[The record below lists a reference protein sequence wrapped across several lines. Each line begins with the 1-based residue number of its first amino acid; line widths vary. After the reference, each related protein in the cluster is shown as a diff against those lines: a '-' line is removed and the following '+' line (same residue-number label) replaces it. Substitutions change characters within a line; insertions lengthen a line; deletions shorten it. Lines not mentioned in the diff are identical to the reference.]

1 MGKESD
7 ALAVIKTFAE
17 KVKSAINNFID
28 HIPDYEELIKEKLDD
43 LKSVLLEKAKE
54 AQALLLKVKDEAEQ
68 KLRGLIIT
76 AKHILEDEIEPK
88 VKAELEQAIALAK
101 VKLQEASAAAKQAA
115 AKVEEK
121 IDEIAE
127 LINEKTGGAADALIK
142 KAEAELKELIAKA
155 ADKVDAVKAKVEK
168 LMEDIEAKINELLG
182 HDTYM
187 DMDVDSLIAKIMSKL
202 EKPISKLPKFLQSMV
217 KTCIQSAIKFGIKQ
231 GKKQVIKLLSKVGD
245 KFGGDVKDVTD
256 MAIMMLEMMEKR
268 DLYTR
273 NAVIDKIV
281 EQLKKA
287 KHAAEEL
294 LKMAREEIEA
304 AKQDALIDWE
314 ILKAKIQEAAAK
326 GEAIS
331 KEMIAEAKAKILKK
345 YQEIKP
351 IIDNLKAQAKAKVEE
366 IVQKIKDSVPIAAIK
381 QFAERVKA
389 TINSFIDHIP
399 DYEEMIKEKIE
410 EIKSII
416 LQQAEKVRDL
426 LIKVENEAEQ
436 KLKGLILVAKK
447 ILEEEVKPKVKA
459 ELELLI
465 DLAEQKF
472 AEASSAAGEVTAKL
486 DEKISEIAAL
496 INDKTGGAAKPLI
509 EKAEAELKDLI
520 AKGEVKIDE
529 LSHKVHQLLE
539 QLKAKVQEQL
549 GGDQYGAKTDMIVDK
564 IMEMLEGPLSK
575 LPDSFRPMITSAIE
589 SALRFGLTMGKTAA
603 GKLLD
608 LVGDKFGPS
617 VKAIV
622 DMAKEAL
629 GLTKRDTIT
638 EEMFMT
644 HEMHER
650 NAVIDKI
657 IEELKKAEAVA
668 KDLVKQA
675 AEKLQ

>member
-1 MGKESD
+1 MGVTNRTGLCSSLHISNMKCILLLLVALCVTFSVQGRSVQLEERLETRNAVIDKILEELKKAEHVAKELLKEAAEKIQKAKQEALIDWEILKAKIQEAAAKGEALSKVVIAEAKAKILKKYQEIKPIIENIKAKAKEEIETIVQKIKDSD
-7 ALAVIKTFAE
+7 ALAAIKVFAE
-17 KVKSAINNFID
+17 RVKSVINNFID
-28 HIPDYEELIKEKLDD
+28 HIPDYEELIKEKLED
-43 LKSVLLEKAKE
+43 LKSVVLEKAKHVQE
-54 AQALLLKVKDEAEQ
+54 LLIKARDEAEQ
-68 KLRGLIIT
+68 KLKGLIIT
-76 AKHILEDEIEPK
+76 AKHILETEIEPK
-88 VKAELEQAIALAK
+88 VKAELEKAIAIAK
-101 VKLQEASAAAKQAA
+101 EKLQEASIAAKQAA

-121 IDEIAE
+121 IDEIAA
-127 LINEKTGGAADALIK
+127 LINDKTGGAAEALIK
-142 KAEAELKELIAKA
+142 KAEAQLKELVAKA
-155 ADKVDAVKAKVEK
+155 ADKVDDVKAKVQK
-168 LMEDIEAKINELLG
+168 LMEEIEAKINELLG
-182 HDTYM
+182 KEATYM
-187 DMDVDSLIAKIMSKL
+187 DISSDALIEKIMEEL
-202 EKPISKLPKFLQSMV
+202 EGPISKLPSLFQGIV
-217 KTCIQSAIKFGIKQ
+217 KQAIKTALKYGIAK
-231 GKKQVIKLLSKVGD
+231 GKDELIHLLNKVGD
-245 KFGGDVKDVTD
+245 KFGSDVKDITD
-256 MAIMMLEMMEKR
+256 MAIMMLEMMDKR
-268 DLYTR
+268 ELHER

-281 EQLKKA
+281 EELKKV

-294 LKMAREEIEA
+294 LHEALEKIEA

-314 ILKAKIQEAAAK
+314 ILKAKIQEAAEK
-326 GEAIS
+326 GEAMS
-331 KEMIAEAKAKILKK
+331 KEMITEAKAKILKK

-529 LSHKVHQLLE
+529 L
-539 QLKAKVQEQL
+539 
-549 GGDQYGAKTDMIVDK
+549 
-564 IMEMLEGPLSK
+564 
-575 LPDSFRPMITSAIE
+575 
-589 SALRFGLTMGKTAA
+589 
-603 GKLLD
+603 
-608 LVGDKFGPS
+608 
-617 VKAIV
+617 
-622 DMAKEAL
+622 
-629 GLTKRDTIT
+629 
-638 EEMFMT
+638 
-644 HEMHER
+644 
-650 NAVIDKI
+650 
-657 IEELKKAEAVA
+657 
-668 KDLVKQA
+668 
-675 AEKLQ
+675 

>member
-142 KAEAELKELIAKA
+142 KAEAQLKELVAKA
-155 ADKVDAVKAKVEK
+155 ADKVDDVKAKVQK
-168 LMEDIEAKINELLG
+168 LMEEIEAKINELLG
-182 HDTYM
+182 KEATYM
-187 DMDVDSLIAKIMSKL
+187 DISSDALIEKIMEEL
-202 EKPISKLPKFLQSMV
+202 EGPISKLPSLFQGIV
-217 KTCIQSAIKFGIKQ
+217 KQAIKTALKYGIAK
-231 GKKQVIKLLSKVGD
+231 GKDELIHLLNKVGD
-245 KFGGDVKDVTD
+245 KFGSDVKDITD
-256 MAIMMLEMMEKR
+256 MAIMMLEMMDKR
-268 DLYTR
+268 ELHER

-281 EQLKKA
+281 EELKKV

-294 LKMAREEIEA
+294 LHEALEKIEA

-314 ILKAKIQEAAAK
+314 ILKAKIQEAAEK
-326 GEAIS
+326 GEAMS

-366 IVQKIKDSVPIAAIK
+366 IVQKIKDSDALAVIK
-381 QFAERVKA
+381 TFAEKVKSA
-389 TINSFIDHIP
+389 INNFIDHIP
-399 DYEEMIKEKIE
+399 DYEELIKEKIE

-436 KLKGLILVAKK
+436 KLKGLI
-447 ILEEEVKPKVKA
+447 
-459 ELELLI
+459 
-465 DLAEQKF
+465 
-472 AEASSAAGEVTAKL
+472 
-486 DEKISEIAAL
+486 
-496 INDKTGGAAKPLI
+496 
-509 EKAEAELKDLI
+509 
-520 AKGEVKIDE
+520 
-529 LSHKVHQLLE
+529 
-539 QLKAKVQEQL
+539 
-549 GGDQYGAKTDMIVDK
+549 
-564 IMEMLEGPLSK
+564 
-575 LPDSFRPMITSAIE
+575 
-589 SALRFGLTMGKTAA
+589 
-603 GKLLD
+603 
-608 LVGDKFGPS
+608 
-617 VKAIV
+617 
-622 DMAKEAL
+622 
-629 GLTKRDTIT
+629 
-638 EEMFMT
+638 
-644 HEMHER
+644 
-650 NAVIDKI
+650 
-657 IEELKKAEAVA
+657 
-668 KDLVKQA
+668 
-675 AEKLQ
+675 

>member
-1 MGKESD
+1 MG
-7 ALAVIKTFAE
+7 
-17 KVKSAINNFID
+17 
-28 HIPDYEELIKEKLDD
+28 
-43 LKSVLLEKAKE
+43 
-54 AQALLLKVKDEAEQ
+54 
-68 KLRGLIIT
+68 
-76 AKHILEDEIEPK
+76 
-88 VKAELEQAIALAK
+88 
-101 VKLQEASAAAKQAA
+101 
-115 AKVEEK
+115 
-121 IDEIAE
+121 
-127 LINEKTGGAADALIK
+127 
-142 KAEAELKELIAKA
+142 
-155 ADKVDAVKAKVEK
+155 
-168 LMEDIEAKINELLG
+168 
-182 HDTYM
+182 
-187 DMDVDSLIAKIMSKL
+187 
-202 EKPISKLPKFLQSMV
+202 
-217 KTCIQSAIKFGIKQ
+217 
-231 GKKQVIKLLSKVGD
+231 
-245 KFGGDVKDVTD
+245 
-256 MAIMMLEMMEKR
+256 
-268 DLYTR
+268 
-273 NAVIDKIV
+273 
-281 EQLKKA
+281 
-287 KHAAEEL
+287 
-294 LKMAREEIEA
+294 
-304 AKQDALIDWE
+304 
-314 ILKAKIQEAAAK
+314 
-326 GEAIS
+326 
-331 KEMIAEAKAKILKK
+331 
-345 YQEIKP
+345 
-351 IIDNLKAQAKAKVEE
+351 
-366 IVQKIKDSVPIAAIK
+366 
-381 QFAERVKA
+381 
-389 TINSFIDHIP
+389 
-399 DYEEMIKEKIE
+399 IKEKIE

-549 GGDQYGAKTDMIVDK
+549 GAKTDMIVDK